1 MSTKHGYQW
10 CGGEDHSW
18 NPNRRDFLSVGAL
31 GGMGLGLTLGDLL
44 TGEARAAGEDWK
56 DVAKQSKPGK
66 AKNVIQIFLPGGSA
80 HQETWDPKYLA
91 PQEYRGPLSTVKTKI
106 RGERFSQYLVKSA
119 AIADKIT
126 VIRSMTHGEAAHE
139 RGTHNMMTGVRPSPA
154 TVFPSIGSIVSHEFG
169 PRKNLPPYV
178 AIPSQSG
185 YGGTG
190 YLGSAYG
197 PFSLGADPGSSSFR
211 VRDLALPGGIDEKRF
226 AKRKS
231 MRSIVDAHFSSL
243 EKADT
248 LAGMDTFYQRAY
260 AMISTPKAREAF
272 DLNKEPAKMRD
283 RYGRNTAGGR
293 LLLARRLVESGVRMV
308 TTSYGGWDMHSNIGN
323 SIRSTV
329 PSFDQAFAALI
340 SDLDERGMLDDT
352 LVMITSEFSRT
363 PKINR
368 SAGRDH
374 WPKVL
379 SVVMAGGGMK
389 RGYIHGASD
398 PTGSE
403 PDEDPVTVPDW
414 AATVYSL
421 IGIDPTRRLIGPG
434 NRPMPIN
441 YDGNILKDALA

>member
-56 DVAKQSKPGK
+56 DVAKPSKPGK

-91 PQEYRGPLSTVKTKI
+91 PQEYRGPLGTVKTKI

-441 YDGNILKDALA
+441 YDGNILKDALD

>member
-1 MSTKHGYQW
+1 MNKNSGYQF
-10 CGGEDHSW
+10 CGGNDHAS
-18 NPNRRDFLSVGAL
+18 NPNRRDFLTVGAL
-31 GGMGLGLTLGDLL
+31 GGLGLGVTLGDLL
-44 TGEARAAGEDWK
+44 SQQAHAAGEDWK
-56 DVAKQSKPGK
+56 DVAKPSKPGK

-91 PQEYRGPLSTVKTKI
+91 PQEYRGPLGTVKTKI

>member
-56 DVAKQSKPGK
+56 DVAKQSRPGK

-154 TVFPSIGSIVSHEFG
+154 TVFPSFGSIVSHEFG

-231 MRSIVDAHFSSL
+231 MRGIVDAHFSSL

-272 DLNKEPAKMRD
+272 DLNKEPAKVRD